1 LAGSQLARSACLAV
15 NQVKVT
21 PLFVAYCENVTVV
34 GSPILKLDDGGTA
47 TYTSGPWYER
57 ADPSRMRCRF
67 LNVLNDTVHWTR
79 LLSLFAFFLSAL
91 EESRLRVTESLKAIE
106 HSQKRLKRPD

>member
-47 TYTSGPWYER
+47 TYTSGPGT
-57 ADPSRMRCRF
+57 S
-67 LNVLNDTVHWTR
+67 VLT
-79 LLSLFAFFLSAL
+79 
-91 EESRLRVTESLKAIE
+91 LRVCGVDSLMF
-106 HSQKRLKRPD
+106 